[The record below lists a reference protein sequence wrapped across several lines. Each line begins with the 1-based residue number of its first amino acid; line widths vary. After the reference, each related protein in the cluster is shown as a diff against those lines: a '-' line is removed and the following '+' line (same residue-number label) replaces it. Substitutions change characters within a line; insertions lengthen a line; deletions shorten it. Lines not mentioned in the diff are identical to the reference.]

1 MLSDGER
8 RAATIDGSFCGL
20 GTMGF
25 EQLAALK
32 DQLAKQAERERI
44 EKSSRGRRAAPTA
57 NTAKPGATPSK
68 PAANTSRS
76 GANTSANP
84 SKPAANKSK
93 PTDPVVLAIGKLQKR
108 FPLAFPRKPAPKVPL
123 KIGIFEDLVKHGQD
137 LGLSESELR
146 EAISTWCRGTR
157 YWTCLV
163 DGAAR
168 VDLAGTAAGVVLP
181 RDASRAR
188 RLRSAR
194 GPKPAAT
201 VEKAKKDVSEQSAT
215 TSNDTESPA

>member
-1 MLSDGER
+1 
-8 RAATIDGSFCGL
+8 
-20 GTMGF
+20 MGF

-32 DQLAKQAERERI
+32 DQLAKQAERERV
-44 EKSSRGRRAAPTA
+44 EKTSRVRRPAPAA
-57 NTAKPGATPSK
+57 NQSK
-68 PAANTSRS
+68 PAADK
-76 GANTSANP
+76 

-93 PTDPVVLAIGKLQKR
+93 PAANKSKPVDPVVLAIAKLQKR

-123 KIGIFEDLVKHGQD
+123 KIGIFEDLVKHEQE

-163 DGAAR
+163 EGAAR
-168 VDLAGTAAGVVLP
+168 IDLAGAASGQVLS

-188 RLRSAR
+188 RLRSGRGAR
-194 GPKPAAT
+194 PAAAADD
-201 VEKAKKDVSEQSAT
+201 AKKSVPEPSAT
-215 TSNDTESPA
+215 EPLVPEPL

>member
-1 MLSDGER
+1 
-8 RAATIDGSFCGL
+8 
-20 GTMGF
+20 
-25 EQLAALK
+25 
-32 DQLAKQAERERI
+32 
-44 EKSSRGRRAAPTA
+44 
-57 NTAKPGATPSK
+57 
-68 PAANTSRS
+68 
-76 GANTSANP
+76 
-84 SKPAANKSK
+84 
-93 PTDPVVLAIGKLQKR
+93 VVLAIGKLQKR

-168 VDLAGTAAGVVLP
+168 VDLAGAAAGVVLP

-201 VEKAKKDVSEQSAT
+201 PDQVKQDISEQPT
-215 TSNDTESPA
+215 TPSNDTESPA